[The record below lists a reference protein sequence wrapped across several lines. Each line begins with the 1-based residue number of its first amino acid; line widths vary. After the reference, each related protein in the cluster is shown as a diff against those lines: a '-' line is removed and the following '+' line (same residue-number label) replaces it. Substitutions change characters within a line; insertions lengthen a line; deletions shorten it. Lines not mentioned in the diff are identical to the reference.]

1 MTQGLRTALE
11 MPADERLARHEK
23 LAKVVRESD
32 SAAWSSSYYSA
43 LVKAGDRRLGKTL
56 QSSPKM
62 NEALDRLKAAIKKTV
77 LLAATPHTREGDGC
91 NF

>member
-32 SAAWSSSYYSA
+32 SAAWSSTYYSA

-62 NEALDRLKAAIKKTV
+62 NEALDRLKAAIKENS
-77 LLAATPHTREGDGC
+77 AASRHAAHA
-91 NF
+91 